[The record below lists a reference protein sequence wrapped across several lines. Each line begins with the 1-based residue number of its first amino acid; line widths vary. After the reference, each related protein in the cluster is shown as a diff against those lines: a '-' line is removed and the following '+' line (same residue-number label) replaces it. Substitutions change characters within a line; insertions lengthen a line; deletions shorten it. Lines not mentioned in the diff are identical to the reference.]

1 MSAPAVQ
8 TASAPLVTAAEEKI
22 AAATQ
27 LQLTWWRFRKHKLA
41 VASGILVVLF
51 YIGAI
56 LADFLAVTGPHST
69 DAARSYIPPQPIHWY
84 DDGAFKPHVYALK
97 GKRDMRT
104 FKIVYAPDPSDK
116 RYLQL
121 FARGYSYSFL
131 GLFETDRHL
140 LGLDRGKPEDALFLL
155 GTDQLGRD
163 VWSRLM
169 LATRT
174 SLTVGLVG
182 VALSLFLGVLLGGIS
197 GLYGGVVDTVIQRMI
212 EILRSIPTIPLWMG
226 LAAALPN
233 TWSVTQVY
241 IAITVII
248 SLIGW
253 TELARVVRGRFL
265 ALREEDFV
273 TAAELAGASR
283 LRIIFRHMVPSF
295 LSHRHPRLQL
305 PWRRPA
311 RRGGSLWLT
320 RSCPSA
326 AWRPSSTATKVSCAP
341 SMAPPSISSR
351 DVRLV
356 SSVNPAVG
364 RASPRAPSCASS
376 NAPGASKTAPFCC
389 AAPMA
394 ARSTSSS
401 STHRAARCAKCAA
414 ARSGTCSRSR

>member
-1 MSAPAVQ
+1 MSATTTQQAAV
-8 TASAPLVTAAEEKI
+8 PLVTAAEEKI

-41 VASGILVVLF
+41 VASGILVILF
-51 YIGAI
+51 YIGA
-56 LADFLAVTGPHST
+56 LFADFLAVTEPHAT
-69 DAARSYIPPQPIHWY
+69 DAARSYIPPQEIHWF
-84 DDGAFKPHVYALK
+84 DDGAFRPHVYALK

-104 FKIVYAPDPSDK
+104 FKLVYAPDPSDK
-116 RYLQL
+116 RYLKL
-121 FARGYSYSFL
+121 FASGYSYSFL
-131 GLFETDRHL
+131 GLFETDVHL
-140 LGLDRGKPEDALFLL
+140 LGLDRGKAEDALFLL

-226 LAAALPN
+226 LAASLPT
-233 TWSVTQVY
+233 TWSVIEVY

-295 LSHRHPRLQL
+295 LSHIIAAISLALPAMIISETTLSFLGLGLRPPAISWGVLLQDAQNIQAL
-305 PWRRPA
+305 GIAPWLLSVAVPVIVVILAFNFLGDGLRD
-311 RRGGSLWLT
+311 
-320 RSCPSA
+320 A
-326 AWRPSSTATKVSCAP
+326 ADPY
-341 SMAPPSISSR
+341 
-351 DVRLV
+351 
-356 SSVNPAVG
+356 G
-364 RASPRAPSCASS
+364 
-376 NAPGASKTAPFCC
+376 
-389 AAPMA
+389 
-394 ARSTSSS
+394 
-401 STHRAARCAKCAA
+401 
-414 ARSGTCSRSR
+414 